1 MPNTARRRAPQR
13 ILNSFAHM
21 ARLAA
26 LYLYGA
32 LQRPAPKSPST
43 EYRAPRPFG
52 RCFSMCALMTCEG
65 GAICGCD
72 PCGFVGKAMTTHN
85 RDKGAPNRPSEV
97 IAVHR
102 RPSRSVAACHDRVM
116 RWQFTK
122 KSQKVPRTWSF
133 YPPCIYTGFCKGR
146 APGKHKRKRRAA
158 LDRSQ
163 QPGNAGGGSMMVASW
178 AI

>member
-1 MPNTARRRAPQR
+1 MPVNGVRCRQSRWSCRRERCLIVSSRRQSSAFILSRATHGPSSCPQR
-13 ILNSFAHM
+13 ILNSFALM

-52 RCFSMCALMTCEG
+52 RCSSMCALMTCEG

-85 RDKGAPNRPSEV
+85 RDKGAPNHPSEV

-122 KSQKVPRTWSF
+122 KSQKVPRTRWF
-133 YPPCIYTGFCKGR
+133 
-146 APGKHKRKRRAA
+146 
-158 LDRSQ
+158 
-163 QPGNAGGGSMMVASW
+163 
-178 AI
+178 